1 MINGLFQK
9 KTNRDW
15 GYTFLNPSPPP
26 WNFQICYFTLR
37 NSRENKLLSLEI
49 LQNCVTPL
57 GNSKVKNQ
65 DLCYGNSTWFF
76 LEHQWKFL
84 FFFHWPLEFPHVSF
98 FNTSWTGLVKLGV
111 PRGPWPSTFFQSK
124 KKKKNNNCNKLKIH
138 NITSWIG
145 QSICYYLDFIWFS
158 PFAYVCKAC
167 TFFSCYYYR
176 IQLFYSYKI

>member
-37 NSRENKLLSLEI
+37 NSGENKLLSLEI

-65 DLCYGNSTWFF
+65 DLCYGHSTWFF

-84 FFFHWPLEFPHVSF
+84 FFFHWPLEFPHALSSIPPGQGWWNWGCQGDHGPPHF
-98 FNTSWTGLVKLGV
+98 FKA
-111 PRGPWPSTFFQSK
+111 K
-124 KKKKNNNCNKLKIH
+124 KKKKTI
-138 NITSWIG
+138 IVIS
-145 QSICYYLDFIWFS
+145 
-158 PFAYVCKAC
+158 
-167 TFFSCYYYR
+167 
-176 IQLFYSYKI
+176 

>member
-1 MINGLFQK
+1 MGYSRKKQTGIEDILFWTPAPLPGIFRYVTLPLEIPEK
-9 KTNRDW
+9 ISFYPWKFCKIVWHPLEIPRSKTKTYAMEIPHDF
-15 GYTFLNPSPPP
+15 FLNTNGNSSSFFIDP
-26 WNFQICYFTLR
+26 WNSHMLFLQY
-37 NSRENKLLSLEI
+37 LLDRAGETGGARGTMALHI
-49 LQNCVTPL
+49 F
-57 GNSKVKNQ
+57 SKQ
-65 DLCYGNSTWFF
+65 
-76 LEHQWKFL
+76 
-84 FFFHWPLEFPHVSF
+84 
-98 FNTSWTGLVKLGV
+98 
-111 PRGPWPSTFFQSK
+111 

>member
-1 MINGLFQK
+1 MGYSRK
-9 KTNRDW
+9 KQTGIEDILLW
-15 GYTFLNPSPPP
+15 TPPPPSPPP

-37 NSRENKLLSLEI
+37 NSGENKLLSLEI

-84 FFFHWPLEFPHVSF
+84 FFFHWPLEFPHAF

-111 PRGPWPSTFFQSK
+111 PGGPWPSTFFQSK
-124 KKKKNNNCNKLKIH
+124 KKKKTI
-138 NITSWIG
+138 IVIS
-145 QSICYYLDFIWFS
+145 
-158 PFAYVCKAC
+158 
-167 TFFSCYYYR
+167 
-176 IQLFYSYKI
+176 